1 MKPHDSPSPLAWDSD
16 NRGVGDTA
24 MADRHMIVVRVRDGT
39 VAGVEFCDCCPGVT
53 VEVRAYTDDPGAVA
67 KAQPVWYL
75 GGGPVPAV
83 V

>member
-1 MKPHDSPSPLAWDSD
+1 
-16 NRGVGDTA
+16 